1 MVGFGLFKKK
11 KISSSKTPASSIQDL
26 ERIIP
31 EMRMVLF
38 GDDDDEVT
46 VSERACD
53 QLTNTFFS
61 EGRLRVLILSL
72 PKLES
77 GLQLDAIRVIAG
89 LQRRRVAAN
98 PYIASDYMENNLD
111 LIDILLSG
119 YQVDDLALTYGA
131 IARDCIRHQCVAKY
145 VLESDHMKKFF
156 AYLQNPSFEIASDAQ
171 ATFRELLTRH
181 KSTVSEFLSKNQDWF
196 FQEYNSQL
204 LESPNYITRR
214 HAAKL
219 LGDILQCSS
228 NSAVRDKYV
237 SSLNNLR
244 VVMNL
249 LRDSN
254 RHIQFECFHVFKLF
268 VGNQSKPQEIIR
280 VLLANQSKFLQFF
293 GEFYLDRVNDEQ
305 FEADNVVS
313 WTTMI
318 SGLATS
324 GDLDAARGVFE
335 QMQTRNVVSWTAM
348 INAYV
353 RNERAQEAF
362 ELFQRMQLDN
372 VRPNES
378 TLVSLLQAFKNW
390 ESLKLGG

>member
-38 GDDDDEVT
+38 GDDNDEVT

-61 EGRLRVLILSL
+61 KGRLRVLILSL

-77 GLQLDAIRVIAG
+77 GLQLDAIHVISG

-98 PYIASDYMENNLD
+98 QYIASDYMENNLD

-145 VLESDHMKKFF
+145 VLESDHMNKFF

-280 VLLANQSKFLQFF
+280 VLLANQSKLLQFF

-305 FEADNVVS
+305 FEADKSRVMREIIN
-313 WTTMI
+313 TT
-318 SGLATS
+318 SVTVKS
-324 GDLDAARGVFE
+324 
-335 QMQTRNVVSWTAM
+335 
-348 INAYV
+348 
-353 RNERAQEAF
+353 
-362 ELFQRMQLDN
+362 
-372 VRPNES
+372 
-378 TLVSLLQAFKNW
+378 
-390 ESLKLGG
+390 